1 MKMGIVLI
9 FCCLVI
15 MVGCSSGIE
24 NNNAQ
29 VELEVAFPDLNFTRP
44 VDLQHPND
52 NSNRLF
58 VVEQQGIIYAFENNR
73 EANIKNVFLDIRD
86 RVNDSGN
93 EEGLLGLA
101 FHPDYQN
108 NGYFY
113 VDYTAANPRR
123 TVIARYQVSSSNP
136 DSAVK
141 NSEFIIL
148 EVNQPYSN
156 HNAGQIVFGPDGYLY
171 ITLGDGGSAGD
182 PQSNGQNLGTLLGS
196 ILRIDVDQTRLD
208 LNYNIPSDNP
218 FAGNL
223 SEFREEI
230 YAYGLRNP
238 WRISFDPQTQWL
250 WAADVG
256 QNAYEE
262 IDIIEKGKNYGW
274 NIMEGFHCYNAPS
287 CDTTG
292 LTMPI
297 WEYSHSVGQSITGG
311 YVYRGSKIPELIGK
325 YIYADYVSGRIWAL
339 EYDGTGE
346 PTNSLLKDTDLNIAS
361 FGIDRNKELYIC
373 AFDGNI
379 YRFKEAT
386 TNVLK
391 SNLFKFNNFQLA
403 QNYPN
408 PFNSSTLI
416 SYNLESENRVVLEIY
431 NALGQLIKRLVNT
444 NQSVGNQ
451 SVVWNG
457 DDINGKKVASGI
469 YLYKLTIA
477 GLQKTKKML
486 YLP

>member
-1 MKMGIVLI
+1 MKIITAVMFSYLI
-9 FCCLVI
+9 IIF
-15 MVGCSSGIE
+15 GCSSGTDQV
-24 NNNAQ
+24 NAQ
-29 VELEVAFPDLNFTRP
+29 VELEVAFPNLSFTRP
-44 VDLQHPND
+44 VDLQYPND

-58 VVEQQGIIYAFENNR
+58 MVEQQGIIYAFENNR
-73 EANIKNVFLDIRD
+73 EANTKNVFLDIRD
-86 RVNDSGN
+86 LVNDSGN

-101 FHPDYQN
+101 FHSNYQN

-123 TVIARYQVSSSNP
+123 TVIARYQVSASNP
-136 DSAVK
+136 DSAIK

-171 ITLGDGGSAGD
+171 ITLGDGGSGGD
-182 PQSNGQNLGTLLGS
+182 PQGNGQNLKTLLGS
-196 ILRIDVDQTRLD
+196 ILRIDVDQTRAD
-208 LNYNIPSDNP
+208 LNYDIPDGNP
-218 FAGNL
+218 FVGNL
-223 SEFREEI
+223 REFREEI

-238 WRISFDPQTQWL
+238 WRISFDPETQWL

-256 QNAYEE
+256 QNTYEE

-274 NIMEGFHCYNAPS
+274 NIMEGFHCYSASS

-311 YVYRGSKIPELIGK
+311 FVYRGSKVSELIGK
-325 YIYADYVSGRIWAL
+325 YIYADYVSRRIWAL
-339 EYDGTGE
+339 EYSGDGE
-346 PTNSLLKDTDLNIAS
+346 PTNTLLIDTDLNITS
-361 FGIDRNKELYIC
+361 FGVDRNKELYIC
-373 AFDGNI
+373 AFDGRI
-379 YRFKEAT
+379 YRFKETT

-391 SNLFKFNNFQLA
+391 SKLVKFDNFQLA
-403 QNYPN
+403 QNFPN
-408 PFNSSTLI
+408 PFNSSTVI
-416 SYNLESENRVVLEIY
+416 KYNLESENHVVLEIY
-431 NALGQLIKRLVNT
+431 NTLGQLIKRLVNDD
-444 NQSVGNQ
+444 QSAGNQ

-457 DDINGKKVASGI
+457 NDMNNQKVASGI

-477 GLQKTKKML
+477 GLEKTKKML